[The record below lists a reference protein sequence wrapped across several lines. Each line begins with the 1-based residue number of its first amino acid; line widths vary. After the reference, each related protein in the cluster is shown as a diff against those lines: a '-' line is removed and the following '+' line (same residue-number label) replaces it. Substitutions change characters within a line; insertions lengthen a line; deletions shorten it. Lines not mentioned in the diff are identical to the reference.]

1 MVEEKSEK
9 IKQIFD
15 SIPDEILVMDNDMK
29 ILEAN
34 ETFLRNNGLKI
45 ENVRGR
51 LCYEVEQKIRG
62 TCKVEVEDCPFFKVM
77 ERKVSCSQVRKHLDE
92 DGNVR
97 YAAIVGAPVI
107 DSNGEIVAMM
117 EMTRDITHRILLEE
131 ELKATEL
138 RIQQFMEMAPISTY
152 VKDLKGRYVEVN
164 PATCELLGRTKN
176 EIIGKSDREILPRM
190 AAELMCK
197 EDKDVLQSKKAVRF
211 ETVLEMRGRRV
222 FFSTVKYPVLD
233 PEGNVTAVCG
243 LSEDI
248 TAQKTAEIEL
258 KRTSEYLQNIM
269 DNSPVLIITTDM
281 EGNIV
286 SFNRGSEE
294 ALGYTAGEITGR
306 KINVIYEKPEERETM
321 LRRVKSEGSIR
332 DHQTHLLK
340 KDKSSLFV
348 SVTLSQLKDSSG
360 NMIGTVGM
368 AKDIS
373 HRKALMDQIMQSE
386 RQAAVGRLASGVA
399 HEINNPLA
407 MISEIAG
414 YLDDLAS
421 GGPGAEGADL
431 MKELREGLPKI
442 LEHVKKGRSITHRLL
457 SFARKSE
464 VHVESADVNACLEEI
479 MPFLEKEAGLSRI
492 SLHREYEKDLARI
505 AIEEIQLQEIFI
517 NLVKNSIQ
525 SLSSEGG
532 GKVWISTSSKS
543 GKVSIS
549 VRDNGPG
556 IAEEVRDRLFD
567 PFVTTKPPGQGTGLG
582 LSICYGIVKRY
593 DGEIRVES
601 EKGKGAEF
609 EVIFPALKSSG
620 RED

>member
-1 MVEEKSEK
+1 VWH
-9 IKQIFD
+9 
-15 SIPDEILVMDNDMK
+15 
-29 ILEAN
+29 
-34 ETFLRNNGLKI
+34 G
-45 ENVRGR
+45 G
-51 LCYEVEQKIRG
+51 
-62 TCKVEVEDCPFFKVM
+62 
-77 ERKVSCSQVRKHLDE
+77 KHPDE

-152 VKDLKGRYVEVN
+152 VKNREGKYMEVN
-164 PATCELLGRTKN
+164 PATCELLGRTKK
-176 EIIGKSDREILPRM
+176 EIIGKSDREILPRR

-197 EDKDVLQSKKAVRF
+197 GDRDVLQSKKAVRF
-211 ETVLEMRGRRV
+211 ESVLEMRGRRI

-258 KRTSEYLQNIM
+258 KRTGEYLQNIM

-281 EGNIV
+281 EGNVV

-294 ALGYTAGEITGR
+294 ALGYTADETIGR
-306 KINVIYEKPEERETM
+306 KVNFIYENPEERETM

-340 KDKSSLFV
+340 KDGSRLFV

-373 HRKALMDQIMQSE
+373 HRNALMDQIMQSE

-407 MISEIAG
+407 MIGEIAG
-414 YLDDLAS
+414 YLDDLVS
-421 GGPGAEGADL
+421 GGPGAEQADL
-431 MKELREGLPKI
+431 MEELKEGLPKI

-464 VHVESADVNACLEEI
+464 AHVESADVNACLEEI
-479 MPFLEKEAGLSRI
+479 VPFLEKEAGLSSI
-492 SLHREYEKDLARI
+492 SLKKEYEKKLPRI

-525 SLSSEGG
+525 ALSSGDG
-532 GKVWISTSSKS
+532 GKVWISTSLKNS
-543 GKVSIS
+543 KVSIS

-567 PFVTTKPPGQGTGLG
+567 PFVTTKPPGKGTGLG

-620 RED
+620 GKN